1 MEIRLAENIRA
12 LRKQKQLTQEQ
23 LAEVLGVT
31 VGAVHKWEAKLSVPE
46 LNLIME
52 MADFFDTSVDV
63 LLGYEMKDNRLA
75 ATVQRIK
82 EYRHNKDRSGLIE
95 AEKALKS
102 MGLTVRLTDVIAIEI
117 SDTPGGF
124 ASALNVLKDKDVEI
138 EYAYAFISRDE
149 GRACVIL
156 RVDDNDKAIKL
167 FGENGVK
174 ILPGS
179 NIYTM

>member
-1 MEIRLAENIRA
+1 MNRLR
-12 LRKQKQLTQEQ
+12 
-23 LAEVLGVT
+23 G
-31 VGAVHKWEAKLSVPE
+31 SVPRRRFCAYGE
-46 LNLIME
+46 L
-52 MADFFDTSVDV
+52 F
-63 LLGYEMKDNRLA
+63 R
-75 ATVQRIK
+75 TVQ
-82 EYRHNKDRSGLIE
+82 HSL
-95 AEKALKS
+95 
-102 MGLTVRLTDVIAIEI
+102 
-117 SDTPGGF
+117 GGF
-124 ASALNVLKDKDVEI
+124 RLNVLKDRDVEI

>member
-1 MEIRLAENIRA
+1 MFVKQLSIFVENKSGRLADIIDAIAAAGIDIRA
-12 LRKQKQLTQEQ
+12 VSIADTTDFGILR
-23 LAEVLGVT
+23 
-31 VGAVHKWEAKLSVPE
+31 
-46 LNLIME
+46 LI
-52 MADFFDTSVDV
+52 VD
-63 LLGYEMKDNRLA
+63 KTD
-75 ATVQRIK
+75 
-82 EYRHNKDRSGLIE
+82 E

-124 ASALNVLKDKDVEI
+124 ASALNVLKDRDVEI

>member
-1 MEIRLAENIRA
+1 MFVKQLSIFVENKSGRLADIIDAIAAAGIDIRA
-12 LRKQKQLTQEQ
+12 VSIADTTDFGILR
-23 LAEVLGVT
+23 
-31 VGAVHKWEAKLSVPE
+31 
-46 LNLIME
+46 LI
-52 MADFFDTSVDV
+52 VD
-63 LLGYEMKDNRLA
+63 KPD
-75 ATVQRIK
+75 
-82 EYRHNKDRSGLIE
+82 E

-102 MGLTVRLTDVIAIEI
+102 MGHTVRLTDVIAIEI

-124 ASALNVLKDKDVEI
+124 ASALNVLKDRDVEI

>member
-1 MEIRLAENIRA
+1 MFVKQLSIFVENKSGRLADIIDAIAAAGIDIRA
-12 LRKQKQLTQEQ
+12 VSIADTTDFGILR
-23 LAEVLGVT
+23 
-31 VGAVHKWEAKLSVPE
+31 
-46 LNLIME
+46 LI
-52 MADFFDTSVDV
+52 VD
-63 LLGYEMKDNRLA
+63 KPD
-75 ATVQRIK
+75 
-82 EYRHNKDRSGLIE
+82 E
-95 AEKALKS
+95 AEKGLKS
-102 MGLTVRLTDVIAIEI
+102 MGLTVRLSDVIAIEI

-124 ASALNVLKDKDVEI
+124 ASALNVLKDRDVEI

>member
-1 MEIRLAENIRA
+1 MFVKQLSIFVENKSGRLADIIDAIAAAGIDIRA
-12 LRKQKQLTQEQ
+12 VSIADTTDFGILR
-23 LAEVLGVT
+23 
-31 VGAVHKWEAKLSVPE
+31 
-46 LNLIME
+46 LI
-52 MADFFDTSVDV
+52 VD
-63 LLGYEMKDNRLA
+63 KPD
-75 ATVQRIK
+75 
-82 EYRHNKDRSGLIE
+82 E

-102 MGLTVRLTDVIAIEI
+102 MRLTVRRTDEIPKEI

-124 ASALNVLKDKDVEI
+124 ASALNVLKDRDVEI

>member
-1 MEIRLAENIRA
+1 MFVKQLSIFVENKSGRLADIIDAIAAAGIDIRA
-12 LRKQKQLTQEQ
+12 VSIADTTDFGILR
-23 LAEVLGVT
+23 
-31 VGAVHKWEAKLSVPE
+31 
-46 LNLIME
+46 LI
-52 MADFFDTSVDV
+52 VD
-63 LLGYEMKDNRLA
+63 KPD
-75 ATVQRIK
+75 
-82 EYRHNKDRSGLIE
+82 E

-124 ASALNVLKDKDVEI
+124 ASALNVLKDRDVEI

-174 ILPGS
+174 ILPDS